1 MTLDTITNIPRSA
14 FSRQQ
19 IEMMF
24 WFLKA
29 NAVSRIPSAK
39 TLRSQNAVLHSMC
52 GVRTLEYDGAFG
64 HRYFINSLADTIRQV
79 RPSILLGM
87 CVI

>member
-1 MTLDTITNIPRSA
+1 MTLDTIANILRSA
-14 FSRQQ
+14 FSTKQ
-19 IEMMF
+19 IEMIF

-29 NAVSRIPSAK
+29 NGVSRIPSAK

-52 GVRTLEYDGAFG
+52 AIRTLEYNGAFG

-79 RPSILLGM
+79 QSSLLLV